1 MSRYFAFTAVIL
13 LLTFLSP
20 AGAQAQED
28 EKLVL
33 VFCYDETTSVLLREM
48 VSFSMDLS
56 SVIEEEL
63 GEEYQVIPCTSFSE
77 LRQYLQTPNVVT
89 IVTSYLGDGE
99 INTTFPYRP
108 LFQDGMGL
116 LGFNHLCSNELSGDL
131 AIEVF
136 PIFGNASTKGTMT
149 LVNRTWMRLR
159 TYNRSADHPV
169 SEGMPSSFTI
179 PEYELTFC
187 KTPAGRDTWPKPRDG
202 VYTVVFTT
210 TSKDSEYDQGLLPGV
225 VAYENGGRSVSFPGF
240 YGSEKQG
247 VTSYENFVNDPVF
260 VKLVSNGV
268 RWASVS
274 GEERMSRLQPDFAA
288 GLDEFRSVIE
298 EERDEIQR
306 WRKAQSGGRL
316 GLQIAV
322 IVIGAAALS
331 LTLFLT
337 LVSRED
343 ESV

>member
-1 MSRYFAFTAVIL
+1 LVLS
-13 LLTFLSP
+13 FLSL
-20 AGAQAQED
+20 AGAKGQEN

-56 SVIEEEL
+56 SVVEGEL
-63 GEEYQVIPCTSFSE
+63 GEEYRVIPCTSFSE
-77 LRQYLQTPNVVT
+77 LRQYLHTPYVVT

-99 INTTFPYRP
+99 INTTFPYGS

-116 LGFNHLCSNELSGDL
+116 LGFNHLCSNEFSGEL
-131 AIEVF
+131 ATGVF

-159 TYNRSADHPV
+159 TYNRSAGHPV
-169 SEGMPSSFTI
+169 SAGLPDSFTI

-187 KTPAGRDTWPKPRDG
+187 KPSAEQQSWPRPSDG

-210 TSKDSEYDQGLLPGV
+210 TSKDSDYDQSLLPGV
-225 VAYENGGRSVSFPGF
+225 VAYEKGGRSVSFPGF

-247 VTSYENFVNDPVF
+247 VTSYENFVKESVF
-260 VKLVSNGV
+260 ANLVSNAV
-268 RWASVS
+268 KWASVS
-274 GEERMSRLQPDFAA
+274 GEDRMSRLQPDFVAE
-288 GLDEFRSVIE
+288 LDEFRSGIQ
-298 EERDEIQR
+298 EERDEIR
-306 WRKAQSGGRL
+306 SWRKAQSGGRL
-316 GLQIAV
+316 GLQIIV

-331 LTLFLT
+331 LTLYLT
-337 LVSRED
+337 LLSRED
-343 ESV
+343 EGD